1 VAGVS
6 ELLEITDV
14 AFGGKAVG
22 RLNDGRVCFV
32 RDALPGERVEV
43 RVTRE
48 TKRFVEADLVRVV
61 EASPRRVK
69 APCPYYGVCGGCSYQ
84 HVSYDYQAELKS
96 SQVREIL
103 RRLGGVAEPAVTATV
118 PSPLPYGYRNRITVH
133 RRGGRIGF
141 HRRDGRGLVD
151 IEACL
156 LASDPVNAALTE
168 LRREPI
174 REGARTLREH
184 GDRMGFHQTND
195 AVAALLLD
203 AVDAACEP
211 SGGMLVDAYCG
222 NGFFAH
228 RLAPKFER
236 VIGIEWNPHSI
247 ARAQSVAGPNEAY
260 LEGDVAERLGEA
272 LDGADAAR
280 ATVIL
285 DPPAQGC
292 DPRVLDLLRAHE
304 PARLLYISC
313 DPATL
318 ARDLKMLGGIY
329 RLESATPFDMFPQTA
344 EVEVFAALQ
353 RIPQ

>member
-22 RLNDGRVCFV
+22 RLSDGRVCFV

-43 RVTRE
+43 NVTRE
-48 TKRFVEADLVRVV
+48 TKRFVEADLARVV
-61 EASPRRVK
+61 EMSPRRVK
-69 APCPYYGVCGGCSYQ
+69 PPCPYYGVCGGCSYQ

-103 RRLGGVAEPAVTATV
+103 RRLGGIAEPVVNATV
-118 PSPLPYGYRNRITVH
+118 PSPSPYGYRNRITVH

-156 LASDPVNAALTE
+156 LASEPVNAALAA
-168 LRREPI
+168 LRKEPI

-184 GDRMGFHQTND
+184 DDRMGFHQTND

-203 AVDAACEP
+203 AVDAACA
-211 SGGMLVDAYCG
+211 SGGGALVDAYCG

-228 RLAPKFER
+228 RLAPKFGR

-247 ARAQSVAGPNEAY
+247 ERAQSVAGPNEIY

-272 LDGADAAR
+272 LDGTDSAR
-280 ATVIL
+280 TTVIL

-292 DPRVLDLLRAHE
+292 DPRVLELLRAHL

-318 ARDLKMLGGIY
+318 ARDIKLLGGVY
-329 RLESATPFDMFPQTA
+329 AFEEATPFDMFPQTA
-344 EVEVFAALQ
+344 EVEVLAML
-353 RIPQ
+353 RLRE